1 MPVFIELCAGMVS
14 LSVILSGRKA
24 PIVIYRGG
32 KTRLAREIFEIG
44 DISPSQISGLIWC
57 EANPHTRRFL
67 RLWSA
72 PHITSAAIKILA
84 EWVEEGVEAMIDRW
98 RRLKK
103 IFETSASHEGTDEE
117 FAASF
122 FMWRALEGH
131 FGILAAFRLGADLE
145 GRGYSKAVYTYPR
158 DWIVGKATE
167 SAQAFQGVV
176 PDALYEDAGA
186 VEPFADA
193 IVYIDPPYRGTLG
206 YSESDLSRERLVEIA
221 RSWHDVGAKVLIS
234 EGEEIADLIAD
245 GWHSARCPDRIG
257 FNPKKPAQE
266 WVTINRPPYGELGRD
281 GILSLFRDGA

>member
-1 MPVFIELCAGMVS
+1 MAAFIELCAGMVS

-57 EANPHTRRFL
+57 EANSHTRRFL
-67 RLWSA
+67 RLWSD

-84 EWVEEGVEAMIDRW
+84 EWVYEGVEAMIGRW
-98 RRLKK
+98 WRLKK
-103 IFETSASHEGTDEE
+103 IFETSPSYDVTDEE

-131 FGILAAFRLGADLE
+131 LGIVAAFRLGADLE
-145 GRGYSKAVYTYPR
+145 GSSACSYPR
-158 DWIVGKATE
+158 DWIVVKAMN
-167 SAQAFQGVV
+167 SAKAFQGVV
-176 PDALYEDAGA
+176 PDALLADAGA
-186 VEPFADA
+186 IAPFSDA
-193 IVYIDPPYRGTLG
+193 IVYIDPPYKGTLG

-221 RSWHDVGAKVLIS
+221 RSWHAAGAKVLIS
-234 EGEEIADLIAD
+234 EAEEIPDLIAD

-266 WVTINRPPYGELGRD
+266 WVTINRQPYGELGRD